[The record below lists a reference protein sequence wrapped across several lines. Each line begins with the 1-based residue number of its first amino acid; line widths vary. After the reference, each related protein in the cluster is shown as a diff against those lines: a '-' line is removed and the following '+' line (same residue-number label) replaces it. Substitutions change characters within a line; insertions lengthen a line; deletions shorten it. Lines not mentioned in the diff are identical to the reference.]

1 LSSVGQ
7 RADER
12 VQQKISVDSRRD
24 SPAESL
30 IRQKLDEE
38 IFGRIAKNLKW
49 VRVLHG
55 MALRS
60 LGEGRFRRAKLKNK
74 ADQNEMTFL
83 LDRIHTAEQC
93 FSSMFTPVLNGL
105 YPEKYESTELY
116 GKYIIA
122 LYELAKY
129 TRSIQM
135 VTEELWEE
143 TLPEGSAE
151 NDYVASEKRVI
162 QSLSLTDID
171 DPEIL
176 DDDFLTYVRNL
187 HLAVTNL
194 SSNFDQLRNRFQD
207 NREVEQLC
215 QFLKPR
221 IGQIDNASMLLYKH
235 AKGTTI
241 SSSEKQKEKEDDVRT
256 NAGQLAVIPVERD
269 SHRPSLSRQLHNSDV
284 SESQLN
290 HKRVLPDSVAPKA
303 KKPKKWSWNGQVEL
317 GKIELKKAK
326 TTTVS

>member
-1 LSSVGQ
+1 
-7 RADER
+7 
-12 VQQKISVDSRRD
+12 
-24 SPAESL
+24 
-30 IRQKLDEE
+30 
-38 IFGRIAKNLKW
+38 
-49 VRVLHG
+49 

-60 LGEGRFRRAKLKNK
+60 LNDSRSRRVKLKSK

-93 FSSMFTPVLNGL
+93 FSSMFNPVLNGL

-162 QSLSLTDID
+162 QSLSLSDVD
-171 DPEIL
+171 DPEIR

-207 NREVEQLC
+207 KREVEQLC

-235 AKGTTI
+235 AKGATT
-241 SSSEKQKEKEDDVRT
+241 SSLEKQNENVDEMRINMD
-256 NAGQLAVIPVERD
+256 QLGVVPARRE
-269 SHRPSLSRQLHNSDV
+269 SSRPSLSRQLHNSDA

-290 HKRVLPDSVAPKA
+290 HKRVLPDSAATKV

-317 GKIELKKAK
+317 GKIELKKSKAV
-326 TTTVS
+326 TSS